1 MKNMFA
7 SSLPSYSSAMA
18 EVTHFDFAQK
28 LQFMSGAFNYFS
40 QTVSKERSFA
50 GIPSGCTECLLFSS

>member
-18 EVTHFDFAQK
+18 EVAHFDFAQK
-28 LQFMSGAFNYFS
+28 LQFMSGVLSTSPKQFP
-40 QTVSKERSFA
+40 RRD
-50 GIPSGCTECLLFSS
+50 P